1 MRTTTMQRQR
11 FLFLGLGLLTLWRWA
26 LLPTV
31 ELAPE
36 EAFAALRAQHGW
48 WGALEGG
55 VLMPLLAKA
64 STGSRGRGG
73 CGITCAFPVSGSSRP
88 SGARR

>member
-36 EAFAALRAQHGW
+36 EAFTALRAQHGW

-55 VLMPLLAKA
+55 VLLPLLVKA
-64 STGSRGRGG
+64 GTAVFG
-73 CGITCAFPVSGSSRP
+73 VSEFGVRFF
-88 SGARR
+88 